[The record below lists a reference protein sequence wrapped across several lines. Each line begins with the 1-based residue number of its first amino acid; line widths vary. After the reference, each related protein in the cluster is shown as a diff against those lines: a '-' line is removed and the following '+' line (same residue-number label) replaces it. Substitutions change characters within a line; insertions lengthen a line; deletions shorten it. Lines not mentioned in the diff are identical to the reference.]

1 PDSIHKLNDIAGAR
15 VEVVNTRNTAAL
27 LVSKTIM
34 GNGHVVEED
43 KQNHPFRFTLKLSR
57 TDLMN
62 VNGTYACELYTDGTA
77 APAPYSLVVTNGVA
91 SFELK
96 HGQSLHIPHVL
107 VGTQYSVTED
117 DYSAEGYATNP
128 ASRLQAGKITT
139 DQASCTAAFINTR
152 ETGKL
157 AISKLVKGNAGDNA
171 KDFAFTLTLTR
182 GDAVSVDET
191 YPCVL
196 TTGNQAANTT
206 LTVTGGKASFTL
218 KHNQTLTVSDIL
230 MGTSY
235 TVQEASYFAEGY
247 QTLPQDGKHSGI
259 VASTSIPAMAE
270 YVNTRNAGEL
280 TVQKLLDGNDTDQT
294 MKFTFTIQLSR
305 KDGISVDRK
314 YPCTGAYSELT
325 FANGKATV
333 ALAGNE
339 TITIK
344 DILTDTQY
352 TVTEADV
359 HTQGYFPTPASGVIS
374 GAIATGITA
383 SASVTNTRN
392 TAELTL
398 LKTLAGN
405 DTDANKPFT
414 MHIALQNDQGI
425 ALAGTYR
432 YTSQGGYQPAT
443 GMLTVDQAGHA
454 TVALKGGQS
463 MTIQGIP
470 VGTAYTVTEDD
481 YSADGYQSSITYPE
495 GYAPHKL
502 DINGALVSVV
512 NTRNT
517 YAALI
522 VSKTVMGSGS
532 VVEADKR
539 NKSFRFTV
547 QLSRTDGMD
556 INGTY
561 LCEIST
567 VGAEPKTYQLKVQ
580 NGVGSFEL
588 KHGQSLSIPN
598 ILTLTHFVVTE
609 DDYSTDG
616 YVTTPTNRVQT
627 GEIPR
632 NQASHTTAFINIR
645 ETGKLEISKLV
656 NGNAGDNEKA
666 FAFTLQLARTDGI
679 SVDDTYACV
688 LTTGNTAQNT
698 TLTVTGGKA
707 SFTLK
712 HNQTLTISDILKD
725 TSYTVT
731 EDRYFEQGYQ
741 TLPQDGKRSGTIAST
756 TNSAKAEY
764 VNTRNAGTLSVQKLL
779 DGNATDA
786 AKKFTFTIQLSRND
800 GISVDRTYACDGGVY
815 STLTFVNGAATVALA
830 GNERVTIKDV
840 LAGTQYTVTEADEHT
855 QGYFPTLISGE
866 KGTVTADVPAN
877 ASITNTR
884 NTAEL
889 TLLKT
894 LA

>member
-1 PDSIHKLNDIAGAR
+1 SG
-15 VEVVNTRNTAAL
+15 
-27 LVSKTIM
+27 TI
-34 GNGHVVEED
+34 
-43 KQNHPFRFTLKLSR
+43 
-57 TDLMN
+57 
-62 VNGTYACELYTDGTA
+62 
-77 APAPYSLVVTNGVA
+77 
-91 SFELK
+91 
-96 HGQSLHIPHVL
+96 
-107 VGTQYSVTED
+107 
-117 DYSAEGYATNP
+117 
-128 ASRLQAGKITT
+128 
-139 DQASCTAAFINTR
+139 
-152 ETGKL
+152 
-157 AISKLVKGNAGDNA
+157 
-171 KDFAFTLTLTR
+171 
-182 GDAVSVDET
+182 
-191 YPCVL
+191 
-196 TTGNQAANTT
+196 
-206 LTVTGGKASFTL
+206 
-218 KHNQTLTVSDIL
+218 
-230 MGTSY
+230 
-235 TVQEASYFAEGY
+235 
-247 QTLPQDGKHSGI
+247 
-259 VASTSIPAMAE
+259 ASTTSSAKAE
-270 YVNTRNAGEL
+270 YVNTRNAGTL
-280 TVQKLLDGNDTDQT
+280 SVQKLLDGNATDAAK
-294 MKFTFTIQLSR
+294 KFTFTIQLSR
-305 KDGISVDRK
+305 NDGISVDRT
-314 YPCTGAYSELT
+314 YACEGGVYSTLT
-325 FANGKATV
+325 FANGVATV
-333 ALAGNE
+333 ELAGNE
-339 TITIK
+339 TVTIK
-344 DILTDTQY
+344 DILAGTQY
-352 TVTEADV
+352 TVTEADE
-359 HTQGYFPTPASGVIS
+359 HTQGYFPTLIS
-374 GAIATGITA
+374 GEKGTVTADATANA
-383 SASVTNTRN
+383 SITNTRN

-414 MHIALQNDQGI
+414 MHIALQNEQGVQ
-425 ALAGTYR
+425 LAGTYD
-432 YTSQGGYQPAT
+432 YTSTGGYQPAT
-443 GMLTVDQAGHA
+443 GKITVDQAGNA

-463 MTIQGIP
+463 ITILGIP
-470 VGTAYTVTEDD
+470 VGTLGTAYTVTEDD
-481 YSADGYQSSITYPE
+481 YIADGYQSSITYPE

-502 DINGALVSVV
+502 DINGAVVSVV

-539 NKSFRFTV
+539 NKSFRFTL

-567 VGAEPKTYQLKVQ
+567 VGAEPKTYQLKVE

-632 NQASHTTAFINIR
+632 NQASHTTAFINTR

-756 TNSAKAEY
+756 TSSAKAEY
-764 VNTRNAGTLSVQKLL
+764 VNTRNAGTLSV
-779 DGNATDA
+779 
-786 AKKFTFTIQLSRND
+786 
-800 GISVDRTYACDGGVY
+800 
-815 STLTFVNGAATVALA
+815 
-830 GNERVTIKDV
+830 
-840 LAGTQYTVTEADEHT
+840 
-855 QGYFPTLISGE
+855 
-866 KGTVTADVPAN
+866 
-877 ASITNTR
+877 
-884 NTAEL
+884 
-889 TLLKT
+889 
-894 LA
+894 

>member
-1 PDSIHKLNDIAGAR
+1 
-15 VEVVNTRNTAAL
+15 
-27 LVSKTIM
+27 
-34 GNGHVVEED
+34 
-43 KQNHPFRFTLKLSR
+43 
-57 TDLMN
+57 
-62 VNGTYACELYTDGTA
+62 
-77 APAPYSLVVTNGVA
+77 
-91 SFELK
+91 
-96 HGQSLHIPHVL
+96 
-107 VGTQYSVTED
+107 YSVTED

-128 ASRLQAGKITT
+128 ASRVQTGDIPW

-157 AISKLVKGNAGDNA
+157 AISKLVSGNAGDNA

-196 TTGNQAANTT
+196 TTGNKAANTT

-235 TVQEASYFAEGY
+235 AIQEASYFAEGY
-247 QTLPQDGKHSGI
+247 QTLPQDGKHSGM

-383 SASVTNTRN
+383 SASITNTRN

-656 NGNAGDNEKA
+656 NGNAGDSEKA
-666 FAFTLQLARTDGI
+666 FAF
-679 SVDDTYACV
+679 
-688 LTTGNTAQNT
+688 
-698 TLTVTGGKA
+698 
-707 SFTLK
+707 
-712 HNQTLTISDILKD
+712 
-725 TSYTVT
+725 
-731 EDRYFEQGYQ
+731 
-741 TLPQDGKRSGTIAST
+741 
-756 TNSAKAEY
+756 
-764 VNTRNAGTLSVQKLL
+764 
-779 DGNATDA
+779 
-786 AKKFTFTIQLSRND
+786 
-800 GISVDRTYACDGGVY
+800 
-815 STLTFVNGAATVALA
+815 
-830 GNERVTIKDV
+830 
-840 LAGTQYTVTEADEHT
+840 
-855 QGYFPTLISGE
+855 
-866 KGTVTADVPAN
+866 
-877 ASITNTR
+877 
-884 NTAEL
+884 
-889 TLLKT
+889 
-894 LA
+894 

>member
-1 PDSIHKLNDIAGAR
+1 
-15 VEVVNTRNTAAL
+15 
-27 LVSKTIM
+27 
-34 GNGHVVEED
+34 
-43 KQNHPFRFTLKLSR
+43 
-57 TDLMN
+57 
-62 VNGTYACELYTDGTA
+62 CELYTDGA
-77 APAPYSLVVTNGVA
+77 ATPAPYSLVVSNGVA

-96 HGQSLHIPHVL
+96 HGQSLRIPHIL
-107 VGTQYSVTED
+107 QGTQYSVTED

-128 ASRLQAGKITT
+128 ASRVQTGNIPW

-182 GDAVSVDET
+182 SDAVSVDET

-414 MHIALQNDQGI
+414 MHIALQND
-425 ALAGTYR
+425 
-432 YTSQGGYQPAT
+432 
-443 GMLTVDQAGHA
+443 
-454 TVALKGGQS
+454 
-463 MTIQGIP
+463 
-470 VGTAYTVTEDD
+470 
-481 YSADGYQSSITYPE
+481 
-495 GYAPHKL
+495 
-502 DINGALVSVV
+502 
-512 NTRNT
+512 
-517 YAALI
+517 
-522 VSKTVMGSGS
+522 
-532 VVEADKR
+532 
-539 NKSFRFTV
+539 
-547 QLSRTDGMD
+547 
-556 INGTY
+556 
-561 LCEIST
+561 
-567 VGAEPKTYQLKVQ
+567 
-580 NGVGSFEL
+580 
-588 KHGQSLSIPN
+588 
-598 ILTLTHFVVTE
+598 
-609 DDYSTDG
+609 
-616 YVTTPTNRVQT
+616 
-627 GEIPR
+627 
-632 NQASHTTAFINIR
+632 
-645 ETGKLEISKLV
+645 
-656 NGNAGDNEKA
+656 
-666 FAFTLQLARTDGI
+666 
-679 SVDDTYACV
+679 
-688 LTTGNTAQNT
+688 
-698 TLTVTGGKA
+698 
-707 SFTLK
+707 
-712 HNQTLTISDILKD
+712 
-725 TSYTVT
+725 
-731 EDRYFEQGYQ
+731 
-741 TLPQDGKRSGTIAST
+741 
-756 TNSAKAEY
+756 
-764 VNTRNAGTLSVQKLL
+764 
-779 DGNATDA
+779 
-786 AKKFTFTIQLSRND
+786 
-800 GISVDRTYACDGGVY
+800 
-815 STLTFVNGAATVALA
+815 
-830 GNERVTIKDV
+830 
-840 LAGTQYTVTEADEHT
+840 
-855 QGYFPTLISGE
+855 
-866 KGTVTADVPAN
+866 
-877 ASITNTR
+877 
-884 NTAEL
+884 
-889 TLLKT
+889 
-894 LA
+894 

>member
-1 PDSIHKLNDIAGAR
+1 
-15 VEVVNTRNTAAL
+15 
-27 LVSKTIM
+27 
-34 GNGHVVEED
+34 
-43 KQNHPFRFTLKLSR
+43 
-57 TDLMN
+57 
-62 VNGTYACELYTDGTA
+62 
-77 APAPYSLVVTNGVA
+77 
-91 SFELK
+91 
-96 HGQSLHIPHVL
+96 
-107 VGTQYSVTED
+107 
-117 DYSAEGYATNP
+117 
-128 ASRLQAGKITT
+128 
-139 DQASCTAAFINTR
+139 
-152 ETGKL
+152 
-157 AISKLVKGNAGDNA
+157 
-171 KDFAFTLTLTR
+171 
-182 GDAVSVDET
+182 
-191 YPCVL
+191 
-196 TTGNQAANTT
+196 
-206 LTVTGGKASFTL
+206 
-218 KHNQTLTVSDIL
+218 HNQTLTISDIL
-230 MGTSY
+230 KDTSY
-235 TVQEASYFAEGY
+235 TVTEDRYFEQGY
-247 QTLPQDGKHSGI
+247 QTLPQDGKRSGTI
-259 VASTSIPAMAE
+259 ASTTSSAKAE
-270 YVNTRNAGEL
+270 YVNTRNAGTL
-280 TVQKLLDGNDTDQT
+280 SVQKLLDGNATDAAK
-294 MKFTFTIQLSR
+294 KFTFTIQLSR
-305 KDGISVDRK
+305 NDGISVDRT
-314 YPCTGAYSELT
+314 YACEGGVYSTLT
-325 FANGKATV
+325 FANGAATV

-339 TITIK
+339 TVTIK
-344 DILTDTQY
+344 DILAGTQY

-383 SASVTNTRN
+383 SASITNTRN

-463 MTIQGIP
+463 ITIQGIP

-539 NKSFRFTV
+539 NKSFRFTL

-645 ETGKLEISKLV
+645 
-656 NGNAGDNEKA
+656 
-666 FAFTLQLARTDGI
+666 
-679 SVDDTYACV
+679 
-688 LTTGNTAQNT
+688 
-698 TLTVTGGKA
+698 
-707 SFTLK
+707 
-712 HNQTLTISDILKD
+712 
-725 TSYTVT
+725 
-731 EDRYFEQGYQ
+731 
-741 TLPQDGKRSGTIAST
+741 
-756 TNSAKAEY
+756 
-764 VNTRNAGTLSVQKLL
+764 
-779 DGNATDA
+779 
-786 AKKFTFTIQLSRND
+786 
-800 GISVDRTYACDGGVY
+800 
-815 STLTFVNGAATVALA
+815 
-830 GNERVTIKDV
+830 
-840 LAGTQYTVTEADEHT
+840 
-855 QGYFPTLISGE
+855 
-866 KGTVTADVPAN
+866 
-877 ASITNTR
+877 
-884 NTAEL
+884 
-889 TLLKT
+889 
-894 LA
+894 